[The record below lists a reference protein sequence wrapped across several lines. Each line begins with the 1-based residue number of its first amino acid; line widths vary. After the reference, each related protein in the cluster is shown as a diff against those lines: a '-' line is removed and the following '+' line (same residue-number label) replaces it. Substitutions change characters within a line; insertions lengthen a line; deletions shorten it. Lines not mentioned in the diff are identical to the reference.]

1 METDN
6 SKKKES
12 VSPRIVLRIQ
22 LLQKVEDNYG
32 FVSSELFMSTRSTVY
47 LNKKL
52 SGPVKVI
59 RVRAFFPT
67 CTFSPDMPSYS
78 RRLSKEVLYLDAYM
92 CVCFK
97 STF

>member
-12 VSPRIVLRIQ
+12 MSPRIVLRIQ

-32 FVSSELFMSTRSTVY
+32 FVSSDLFMSTRSTVY

-67 CTFSPDMPSYS
+67 RTSSPDMPSYS
-78 RRLSKEVLYLDAYM
+78 RRLSKEVLYLEVYM
-92 CVCFK
+92 CVLF
-97 STF
+97 